1 MLEIKNLKTQFITYD
16 GVVKALEGVNLEVK
30 KGDVFGIVGETG
42 CGKSVT
48 SYSLMQLLPRTA
60 EIIGGEITLDGE
72 EITEASDSRIRQIRG
87 GEIGMIFQDP
97 LSALN
102 PVMKIKDQISEVI
115 RLHQREELEK
125 RTQEIDSGTERNQ
138 SILWFLIFASIIS
151 LFSFL
156 KFEDSFEDTF
166 AKLLFLSSIIGY
178 VLLPEAESNS
188 YRARN
193 AVAEMEMVVDS
204 LKQVRLPNPLQAANS
219 YPHELSGGMQ
229 QRVMI
234 AMALAGRPRL
244 LIADEPTTAL
254 DVTIQSQI
262 LDLLKK
268 LQKETGMTIV
278 MITHDLGVVAEV
290 CNRVAVM
297 YAGTVVETGSVSEIF
312 SNPKHPYTQGL
323 LSALPGESKNL
334 LSIGGSVPDLLDPPS
349 GCRFNP
355 RCPIAKKNCSLE
367 VPLLEGGRTD
377 YKIACHEVKL

>member
-1 MLEIKNLKTQFITYD
+1 MLEIKNLKTRFNTYD

-30 KGDVFGIVGETG
+30 EGEVFGIVGETG

-60 EIIGGEITLDGE
+60 VVVSGNMSLDGE
-72 EITEASDSRIRQIRG
+72 DITYASESRMREIRG

-102 PVMKIKDQISEVI
+102 PVMKVKDQISEVI
-115 RLHQREELEK
+115 RLHQKEELEN
-125 RTQEIDSGTERNQ
+125 RTEKVDSGNERNPY
-138 SILWFLIFASIIS
+138 ILWSLIFVSLVS
-151 LFSFL
+151 LFYFL
-156 KFEDSFEDTF
+156 KLEDSFTDTL
-166 AKLLFLSSIIGY
+166 AKLLFVGSLVGY
-178 VLLPEAESNS
+178 VFLPEMKSESYS
-188 YRARN
+188 ART
-193 AVAEMEMVVDS
+193 AVAEMDMVVES
-204 LKQVRLPNPLQAANS
+204 LRQVRLPNPSQVANS

-268 LQKETGMTIV
+268 LQEETGMTIV
-278 MITHDLGVVAEV
+278 MITHDLGVVAEM
-290 CNRVAVM
+290 CDRVAVM
-297 YAGTVVETGSVSEIF
+297 YAGTVVETGNASEIF
-312 SNPKHPYTQGL
+312 SDPKHPYTQGL
-323 LSALPGESKNL
+323 LSALPGESKEL
-334 LSIGGSVPDLLDPPS
+334 SSIGGSVPDLLDPPS

-355 RCPIAKKNCSLE
+355 RCPIAKAHCSVD
-367 VPLLEGGRTD
+367 VPLLKGED
-377 YKIACHEVKL
+377 YKVACHEVKL

>member
-1 MLEIKNLKTQFITYD
+1 MLEIKNLKTRFNTYD

-30 KGDVFGIVGETG
+30 KGEVFGIVGETG

-60 EIIGGEITLDGE
+60 EVVAGEITLDGE
-72 EITEASDSRIRQIRG
+72 EITGASDSRMRQIRG

-115 RLHQREELEK
+115 CLHQRQELED
-125 RTQEIDSGTERNQ
+125 RTAEVGSGNERNPYIVW
-138 SILWFLIFASIIS
+138 SLIIIS
-151 LFSFL
+151 LVSLFYLL
-156 KFEDSFEDTF
+156 KLEDSFTDTL
-166 AKLLFLSSIIGY
+166 AKLLFWSSFIGY
-178 VLLPEAESNS
+178 IFLPEMKSESYS
-188 YRARN
+188 ART
-193 AVAEMEMVVDS
+193 AVAEMDMVVES
-204 LKQVRLPNPLQAANS
+204 LRQVRLPNPSQVANS

-278 MITHDLGVVAEV
+278 MITHDLGVVAEM
-290 CNRVAVM
+290 CDRVAVM
-297 YAGTVVETGSVSEIF
+297 YAGTVVETGNASEIF

-323 LSALPGESKNL
+323 LSSLPGESKEL
-334 LSIGGSVPDLLDPPS
+334 SSIGGSVPDLLDPPS

-355 RCPIAKKNCSLE
+355 RCPIAKAHCSVD
-367 VPLLEGGRTD
+367 VPLLKGKD

>member
-1 MLEIKNLKTQFITYD
+1 MLEIKNLKTRFNTYD

-30 KGDVFGIVGETG
+30 EGEVFGIVGETG

-60 EIIGGEITLDGE
+60 EVVSGNMSLDGE
-72 EITEASDSRIRQIRG
+72 DITYASESRMREIRG

-102 PVMKIKDQISEVI
+102 PVMKVKDQISEVI
-115 RLHQREELEK
+115 RLHQKEELEN
-125 RTQEIDSGTERNQ
+125 RTEKVDSGNERNPY
-138 SILWFLIFASIIS
+138 ILWSLIFVSIVS
-151 LFSFL
+151 LFYFL
-156 KFEDSFEDTF
+156 KLEDSFTDTL
-166 AKLLFLSSIIGY
+166 AKLLFWSSLVGY
-178 VLLPEAESNS
+178 VFLPEMESNS
-188 YRARN
+188 YRART
-193 AVAEMEMVVDS
+193 AVAETDMVVES
-204 LKQVRLPNPLQAANS
+204 LRQVRLPNPSQVANS

-278 MITHDLGVVAEV
+278 MITHDLGVVAEM
-290 CNRVAVM
+290 CDRVAVM
-297 YAGTVVETGSVSEIF
+297 YAGTVVETGNASEIF
-312 SNPKHPYTQGL
+312 SDPKHPYTQGL
-323 LSALPGESKNL
+323 LSALPGESKEL
-334 LSIGGSVPDLLDPPS
+334 SSIGGSVPDLLDPPS

-355 RCPIAKKNCSLE
+355 RCPIAKAHCSVD
-367 VPLLEGGRTD
+367 VPLLKGED
-377 YKIACHEVKL
+377 YKVACHEVKL

>member
-1 MLEIKNLKTQFITYD
+1 MLEIKNLKTRFNTYD

-30 KGDVFGIVGETG
+30 EGEVFGIVGETG

-60 EIIGGEITLDGE
+60 EVVSGNMSLDGE
-72 EITEASDSRIRQIRG
+72 DITYASESRMREIRG

-102 PVMKIKDQISEVI
+102 PVMKVKDQISEVI
-115 RLHQREELEK
+115 RLHQKEELEN
-125 RTQEIDSGTERNQ
+125 RTEKVDSGNERNPY
-138 SILWFLIFASIIS
+138 ILWSLIFVSIVS
-151 LFSFL
+151 LFYFL
-156 KFEDSFEDTF
+156 KLEDSVTDTL
-166 AKLLFLSSIIGY
+166 AKLLFWSSLMGY
-178 VLLPEAESNS
+178 VFLPEMESNS
-188 YRARN
+188 YRART
-193 AVAEMEMVVDS
+193 AVAETDMVVES
-204 LKQVRLPNPLQAANS
+204 LRQVRLPNPSQVANS

-268 LQKETGMTIV
+268 LQEETGMTIV
-278 MITHDLGVVAEV
+278 MITHDLGVVAEM
-290 CNRVAVM
+290 CDRVAVM
-297 YAGTVVETGSVSEIF
+297 YAGTVVETGNASEIF
-312 SNPKHPYTQGL
+312 SDPKHPYTQGL
-323 LSALPGESKNL
+323 LSALPGESKEL
-334 LSIGGSVPDLLDPPS
+334 SSIGGSVPDLLDPPS

-355 RCPIAKKNCSLE
+355 RCPIAKAHCSVD
-367 VPLLEGGRTD
+367 VPLLKGED
-377 YKIACHEVKL
+377 YKVACHEVKL